1 MAQSVSK
8 RFDDLGADGAPA
20 KLGIMGG
27 TFDPIHIGHLTIA
40 EQALRA
46 YGLDA
51 VLFVPAGKPVFKR
64 DTQVTPGA
72 MRLEMCRRAVADNL
86 FFDVSPIEVEREGD
100 TYTVDTLKE
109 LRQHY
114 PDNVEFYF
122 ITGSDAGRSIA
133 KWRESQ
139 EIARLAHLV
148 VATRPGYPVS
158 DEDKRAI
165 EGAGAFDV
173 SYLQVTSL
181 DVSSSAVRAL
191 LGRGESARYLVP
203 EQALSYIDYHGLYK
217 PAPTVDPKAQDPFSD
232 AFIEARTKDLDARL
246 KPKRV
251 KHVMGV
257 ADLSK
262 RLAKEYGVD
271 KKHAYLAGL
280 LHDWDK
286 NYDDAGIR
294 ARARQLQLDIDPII
308 FDNMPQ
314 VMHGPTAAAALARE
328 WPQIPADVIQAIRRH
343 TAGAVGMTD
352 LDMIVY
358 TADALEPSRDFPGV
372 DDLRKLIGKVS
383 LEELFFAVFQ
393 HTFLNLVERGRRVH
407 PDTVKVW
414 NVYSARDRQRRKDK

>member
-1 MAQSVSK
+1 MASSVSK

-40 EQALRA
+40 EQALVA
-46 YGLDA
+46 FGLDA
-51 VLFVPAGKPVFKR
+51 VLFVPTGNPVFKR
-64 DTQVTPGA
+64 DTQVTPGDK
-72 MRLEMCRRAVADNL
+72 RLEMCRRAVADNL
-86 FFDVSPIEVEREGD
+86 FFDVSPIEVERGGD
-100 TYTVDTLKE
+100 TYTVDTLEE
-109 LRQHY
+109 LRRHY
-114 PDNVEFYF
+114 PDNVDFYF
-122 ITGSDAGRSIA
+122 ITGSDAGRSIG
-133 KWRESQ
+133 KWRESEQ
-139 EIARLAHLV
+139 IAQLAHLV
-148 VATRPGYPVS
+148 VAMRPGYS
-158 DEDKRAI
+158 LSAEDKRAI
-165 EGAGAFDV
+165 EEAGAFDV

-181 DVSSSAVRAL
+181 DVSSSSVRAL
-191 LGRGESARYLVP
+191 LHAGKSARYLVP
-203 EQALSYIDYHGLYK
+203 ESVLSYIDYYGLYK
-217 PAPTVDPKAQDPFSD
+217 PAQTPGPEASDPFSD
-232 AFIEARTKDLDARL
+232 AFIAARTKDLDARL

-262 RLAKEYGVD
+262 HLAKVYGAD

-294 ARARQLQLDIDPII
+294 ARARQLHLDIDPVIY
-308 FDNMPQ
+308 DAMPQ

-328 WPQIPADVIQAIRRH
+328 WPQIPPDVIQAIRRH
-343 TAGAVGMTD
+343 TAGAVDMTD